1 MEEIRI
7 GKKSKGEYI
16 SAVFY
21 AFQNNHNS
29 VVVSGLGKKVSK
41 TFDVCD
47 QVTQFLAD
55 VISSNSESF
64 EVDGKTGVRITLE
77 KRGENE

>member
-7 GKKSKGEYI
+7 GQKSKGKYL

-21 AFQNNHNS
+21 AFQNNHS
-29 VVVSGLGKKVSK
+29 RVVVSGLGKKVSK
-41 TFDVCD
+41 AFDVCEE
-47 QVTQFLAD
+47 VTNLLKD
-55 VISSNSESF
+55 VHSSKSESF

-77 KRGENE
+77 KEGIQ